1 MVKTEESSKAW
12 DGEGRAASVALGV
25 SALLGMGFETG
36 FAGDF
41 CLGPLFGFAV
51 FLETFFDFVLLLRVV
66 FLAMI
71 PSVFCLGVLM
81 PARL

>member
-12 DGEGRAASVALGV
+12 DGEGRLANVALGV
-25 SALLGMGFETG
+25 SVFLGIGFESG
-36 FAGDF
+36 FAGVF

-51 FLETFFDFVLLLRVV
+51 FLEIFFDFVLLLRVV

-71 PSVFCLGVLM
+71 PSVFGLAVWM
-81 PARL
+81 PARP